1 MANNNSATSLT
12 LFDELLNDAIRSIT
26 TLQAWKWMQTSTTD
40 VTVAD
45 QQFYNLPNDLEKLLN
60 ITITVGSYL
69 WQPREITSREQ
80 WDAINQVTDFESDY
94 PQYYFI
100 FENQVGIFP
109 TPSTADY
116 VITLRF
122 QKRIADLSVAD
133 YTTGTVDIVTN
144 DTTAVTVSGT
154 TWSASMAG
162 RWLKIT
168 PSDTATAS
176 GDGLWYQIASVASTT
191 TLTLSRNYQGTS
203 LTTGAAAAYTIGE
216 MSDIPEAHQQL
227 PLWSALELYFT
238 SVQPEQ
244 SRALLYKRKFDDGMK
259 RIKEDEGAA
268 TVSPVL
274 STGDTSSFNP
284 NLFITM

>member
-1 MANNNSATSLT
+1 
-12 LFDELLNDAIRSIT
+12 LLNDAIRSIT
-26 TLQAWKWMQTSTTD
+26 TLQAWKWMQTTSTD
-40 VTVAD
+40 VTVAE

-60 ITITVGSYL
+60 VTITVGSYL

-144 DTTAVTVSGT
+144 DTTAVTGSGT